1 MGDTG
6 IDEWRNAG
14 FYHATNIQPQARAL
28 KIPAGDLQLHIAFK
42 EDFRHLFRYR
52 SGRFHATR
60 TDKARYARRCDHCR
74 TSDTKGFGNRAIA
87 HIRVCLL
94 LREAGEKQTLRSVY
108 RRSKPAFTQPADPNP
123 EHIAVA
129 GHSRNDAACA
139 DHRAS
144 IHRRLA
150 VGHRE
155 VEEELI
161 GHVEEIHHFRNVLFI
176 MIEASN
182 LWGQRTH

>member
-60 TDKARYARRCDHCR
+60 TDKARYARRCDHR
-74 TSDTKGFGNRAIA
+74 RSANTKGFGNCAIA
-87 HIRVCLL
+87 HIRVRLL
-94 LREAGEKQTLRSVY
+94 LRETGEKQTLGSVY
-108 RRSKPAFTQPADPNP
+108 RRSKPAFAQPADPNP

-129 GHSRNDAACA
+129 GHSRDDAA
-139 DHRAS
+139 
-144 IHRRLA
+144 
-150 VGHRE
+150 
-155 VEEELI
+155 
-161 GHVEEIHHFRNVLFI
+161 
-176 MIEASN
+176 
-182 LWGQRTH
+182 